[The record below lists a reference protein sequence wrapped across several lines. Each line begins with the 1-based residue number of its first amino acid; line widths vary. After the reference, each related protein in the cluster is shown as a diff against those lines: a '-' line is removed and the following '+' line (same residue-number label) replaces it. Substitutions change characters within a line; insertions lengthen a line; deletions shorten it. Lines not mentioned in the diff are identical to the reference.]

1 MAKGILY
8 VTTTT
13 IDGLIK
19 IGKTGNFKERMRQLE
34 LDGYRGLLCK
44 RAYAIEV
51 DNNDEK
57 ELLLDEIFSKSRIS
71 NTELFALDLNLVI
84 QLLSSMEGRIIYPET
99 ESKSEVFIEAA
110 DGRQSSRIP
119 DGIYTFVSSKY
130 KAKMRKEN
138 GKFILLSGSQ
148 MSHTLP
154 LKITKGWIR
163 VLEDAKI
170 ENNVLMTDIECSSP
184 SMASSLILHH
194 PSNGWEYWKN
204 KEGELIKVYRQQ
216 DIDSE

>member
-13 IDGLIK
+13 ISGLVK
-19 IGKTGNFKERMRQLE
+19 IGKTTNFKERMRQLE

-51 DNNDEK
+51 DDYDEK
-57 ELLLDEIFSKSRIS
+57 ELLLDEIFSKSRVP
-71 NTELFALDLNLVI
+71 NTELFALDLNLVV
-84 QLLSSMEGRIIYPET
+84 QLLSSMEGRTIYPEA

-119 DGIYTFVSSKY
+119 DGVYTFMSSKY
-130 KAKMRKEN
+130 KAN
-138 GKFILLSGSQ
+138 PSTIS
-148 MSHTLP
+148 
-154 LKITKGWIR
+154 KGWIR
-163 VLEDAKI
+163 VLEDADI
-170 ENNVLMTDIECSSP
+170 ENGVLLSDIECSSP

-204 KEGELIKVYRQQ
+204 NEGQLIKVYRQQ

>member
-1 MAKGILY
+1 MKKGILY

-51 DNNDEK
+51 DNYDEK
-57 ELLLDEIFSKSRIS
+57 ELLLDEIFSKSRIP

-99 ESKSEVFIEAA
+99 EI
-110 DGRQSSRIP
+110 GRAH
-119 DGIYTFVSSKY
+119 V
-130 KAKMRKEN
+130 
-138 GKFILLSGSQ
+138 
-148 MSHTLP
+148 
-154 LKITKGWIR
+154 
-163 VLEDAKI
+163 
-170 ENNVLMTDIECSSP
+170 
-184 SMASSLILHH
+184 
-194 PSNGWEYWKN
+194 
-204 KEGELIKVYRQQ
+204 
-216 DIDSE
+216 

>member
-13 IDGLIK
+13 ISGLVK
-19 IGKTGNFKERMRQLE
+19 IGKTINFKERMRQLE

-51 DNNDEK
+51 EDYDEK
-57 ELLLDEIFSKSRIS
+57 ELLLDEIFSKSRVP

-84 QLLSSMEGRIIYPET
+84 QLLSSMEGRTIYPEA

-119 DGIYTFVSSKY
+119 DGVYTFTSSKY

-148 MSHTLP
+148 MSNSNPST
-154 LKITKGWIR
+154 ISKGWIR
-163 VLEDAKI
+163 VLEDADI
-170 ENNVLMTDIECSSP
+170 ENGVLLSDIECSSP

-204 KEGELIKVYRQQ
+204 NEGQLIKVYRQQ

>member
-1 MAKGILY
+1 MKKGILY

-51 DNNDEK
+51 DNYDEK
-57 ELLLDEIFSKSRIS
+57 ELLLDEIFSKSRIP

-194 PSNGWEYWKN
+194 PSNGWDYWKN
-204 KEGELIKVYRQQ
+204 KGGELIKVYRQQ
-216 DIDSE
+216 DIDPE

>member
-1 MAKGILY
+1 MKKGILY

-51 DNNDEK
+51 DNYDEK
-57 ELLLDEIFSKSRIS
+57 ELLLDEIFSKSRIP

-99 ESKSEVFIEAA
+99 ESKSKVFIEAA

-194 PSNGWEYWKN
+194 PSNGWDYWKN

-216 DIDSE
+216 DIDPE

>member
-1 MAKGILY
+1 MKKGILY

-51 DNNDEK
+51 DNYDEK
-57 ELLLDEIFSKSRIS
+57 ELLLDEIFSKSRIP

-194 PSNGWEYWKN
+194 ASNGWDYWKN
-204 KEGELIKVYRQQ
+204 KEGELIKIYRQQ
-216 DIDSE
+216 DVDSE

>member
-1 MAKGILY
+1 MKKGILY

-13 IDGLIK
+13 INGLIK

-51 DNNDEK
+51 DNYDEK
-57 ELLLDEIFSKSRIS
+57 ELLLDEIFSKSRIP

-170 ENNVLMTDIECSSP
+170 ENNILMTDIECSSP

-194 PSNGWEYWKN
+194 SSNGWEYWKN

-216 DIDSE
+216 DIDPE